1 MDYTEEQCDGL
12 FVNILQQ
19 SKGIDNF
26 FDCMF
31 SFFRRKTDFFA
42 SAEESQK
49 KVTEKYQKHK
59 SKFIA
64 DKERE
69 EKRKKKEE
77 DLKKED
83 LKRLTPTVKEI
94 SAEEAERLKNQE
106 KTDMEGPS
114 ITTNTSKPL
123 AKKEES
129 KGEKPNS
136 GNGGTTSKYIWT
148 QKLEDIQVNIPV
160 DEKYV
165 GKDFDIKYKAKTLFV
180 GIKNGEAIINGEFYK
195 PIKPDSFVWVL
206 DSSNF
211 AQKKMLIITFEKF
224 DTMNWWDCVIKGDPV
239 IDSQKINPDPSK
251 LSDLDGE
258 TRKSVEKMMF
268 DQRQKELGLPASDE
282 LGKYEKLQT
291 FMKAHPD
298 MDFSKAKFG

>member
-1 MDYTEEQCDGL
+1 
-12 FVNILQQ
+12 VNILQQ
-19 SKGIDNF
+19 AKGIDNF

-42 SAEESQK
+42 SAEESNK

-59 SKFIA
+59 SKFTS

-83 LKRLTPTVKEI
+83 MKRLTPTVKEI
-94 SAEEAERLKNQE
+94 SAEEAERLKKQE
-106 KTDMEGPS
+106 QGGDSNGPT
-114 ITTNTSKPL
+114 ITTNPVIKPNVQP
-123 AKKEES
+123 KKEEEKKEEY

-136 GNGGTTSKYIWT
+136 GNGGNTPKYIWT
-148 QKLEDIQVNIPV
+148 QKLEDVQINIPV
-160 DEKYV
+160 DEKFV
-165 GKDFDIKYKAKTLFV
+165 GKDFVIKYKAKTLFV
-180 GIKNGEAIINGEFYK
+180 GIKNGETIIDGEFPK

-211 AQKKMLIITFEKF
+211 TQKKLLIITFEKF
-224 DTMNWWDCVIKGDPV
+224 DTMTWWECAIKGDPY
-239 IDSQKINPDPSK
+239 IETQKINPEPSK
-251 LSDLDGE
+251 LSDLEGE

-268 DQRQKELGLPASDE
+268 DQRQKEMGLPASDE
-282 LGKYEKLQT
+282 LEKHDKLKA